1 MEEQFNKTLE
11 ILKKQKNNII
21 LELEKPENISITD
34 KLIEQLYKIDEKIKV
49 YYKEI
54 ETNKEIE

>member
-1 MEEQFNKTLE
+1 MEEQFNRTLE

>member
-1 MEEQFNKTLE
+1 MEEQFNRTLE

-49 YYKEI
+49 YYKEL
-54 ETNKEIE
+54 ETNKVLE

>member
-1 MEEQFNKTLE
+1 MEEQFNRTLE

-34 KLIEQLYKIDEKIKV
+34 KLIE
-49 YYKEI
+49 
-54 ETNKEIE
+54 

>member
-1 MEEQFNKTLE
+1 MEEQFNRTLE

-49 YYKEI
+49 YFKEL